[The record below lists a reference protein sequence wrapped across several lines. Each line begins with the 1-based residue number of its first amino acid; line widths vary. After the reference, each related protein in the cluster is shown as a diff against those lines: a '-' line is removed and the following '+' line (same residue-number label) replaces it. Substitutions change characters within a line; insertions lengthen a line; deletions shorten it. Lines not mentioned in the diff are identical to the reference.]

1 MRARTASS
9 AASTSH
15 SGCALALLAQPRLP
29 MTPPAGRFAMMKAAA
44 DGGIGAAQLTL
55 ARWLDAG
62 ENTPADAQLALTW
75 SVCARATFRL
85 HYACVRCAWAVSSVQ
100 VLVRGCARVRASAVA
115 RLRA

>member
-1 MRARTASS
+1 
-9 AASTSH
+9 
-15 SGCALALLAQPRLP
+15 
-29 MTPPAGRFAMMKAAA
+29 MMKAAA

-75 SVCARATFRL
+75 SVCARETFRG
-85 HYACVRCAWAVSSVQ
+85 RCARAVSSRQ
-100 VLVRGCARVRASAVA
+100 MLVRGCARVRASAVA